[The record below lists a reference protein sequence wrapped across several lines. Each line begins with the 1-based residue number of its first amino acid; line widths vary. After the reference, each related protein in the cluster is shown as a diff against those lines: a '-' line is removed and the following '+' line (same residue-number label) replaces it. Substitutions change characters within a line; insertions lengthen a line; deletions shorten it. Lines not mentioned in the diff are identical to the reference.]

1 MDDAVAAGWAFLVT
15 AVILLPVFLLA
26 RMKGGPEQR
35 RPARRRSGEAYLDFV
50 ARSRLEG
57 NGSNSAA
64 LVLSACALSGVVLLL
79 LGYSR

>member
-1 MDDAVAAGWAFLVT
+1 
-15 AVILLPVFLLA
+15 
-26 RMKGGPEQR
+26 
-35 RPARRRSGEAYLDFV
+35 LDFV

-64 LVLSACALSGVVLLL
+64 LVLLACALSGVVLLL